1 MIRTLI
7 VVGAAVASLFSTSC
21 FCCTGDPAPPK
32 LRRLPHFHPIPT
44 ADAPAEVI
52 PTK

>member
-7 VVGAAVASLFSTSC
+7 AVSAAVAALISTSC
-21 FCCTGDPAPPK
+21 CCTGDPAPPK
-32 LRRLPHFHPIPT
+32 LRRLPYFHPMPT
-44 ADAPAEVI
+44 ADAPTEVI